1 MAAAAHAQPRCLG
14 GAGLASERE
23 LDEQAARARGVTMW
37 YSQYVRILKKLT
49 KRTPAALS
57 GFCGSGGSDE
67 GVRRCGGTSVGFDQ
81 VDQPEFRRRFG
92 EESFSLGD
100 GVEQEAWRRRDA
112 AARPFVWTA
121 GPPCK
126 WYSTGRAGEPTQP
139 PLITET
145 RDVLQ
150 RGGRLWWIENVMG
163 AASHMSSEALVL
175 RGCHFGLRVD
185 RGRRFET
192 NFRVHLD
199 AALRAGEALRPRT
212 CLGERRRRL
221 RIDPYGRPVREPC
234 CAGNLFA
241 IQGTGPTGSTLA
253 ANAAAMWGSTLGTWG
268 GHASRSPFPQR
279 FVEHDNETSKTGVSR
294 VMCACQ
300 VRRPGRG
307 GGAARRHHRG
317 VLGGGGHRGG
327 HGAGGRLERAAA
339 RLLGDPA
346 APSRPAP

>member
-294 VMCACQ
+294 VMCLPGTTTGP
-300 VRRPGRG
+300 RRRCRSPTPSRSTGR
-307 GGAARRHHRG
+307 RRASRWT
-317 VLGGGGHRGG
+317 RC
-327 HGAGGRLERAAA
+327 RRAAGA
-339 RLLGDPA
+339 CSGPT
-346 APSRPAP
+346 SG